1 MTPDL
6 GGEVVRCSRL
16 LRIYLS
22 AQGETHA
29 LRGVD
34 AVFRSGTVTAV
45 TGPSGSGKTS
55 LLSVVGLQ
63 ERQDGGELSVLGHDV
78 SALSGRA
85 LRELRRRHVAWVS
98 QRPTQCLFPHLTARE
113 HVRQVALVRGAGG
126 VSADEPLERVA
137 LGARARAFPRL
148 LSGGEQQRL
157 AVALA
162 AVGAPALVVA
172 DEPTAELDDA
182 TSALVLAELRGC
194 AQEGAAVVVAT
205 HDARV
210 VAAADR
216 VLALRHGVLSSE
228 RERDGVTTAA
238 IDSTGRL
245 QLPPEALDLF
255 PGGRAV
261 VTLEDG
267 GVRLRPLPEPGEAR

>member
-1 MTPDL
+1 MPDVVTD
-6 GGEVVRCSRL
+6 VVRCDRL
-16 LRIYLS
+16 LRIYTS
-22 AQGETHA
+22 SQGETHA

-34 AVFRSGTVTAV
+34 ASFRAGTVTAV

-63 ERQDGGELSVLGHDV
+63 ERQDGGELRVLGRDV
-78 SALSGRA
+78 GALTERA
-85 LRELRRRHVAWVS
+85 LRALRRRRVAWVA
-98 QRPTQCLFPHLTARE
+98 QRPSECLFPHLTARE
-113 HVRQVALVRGAGG
+113 HVRQVGLLRGAGR
-126 VSADEPLERVA
+126 VPADEPLER
-137 LGARARAFPRL
+137 LGLGSRRAAFPRQ

-162 AVGAPALVVA
+162 GVGRPALVVA

-194 AQEGAAVVVAT
+194 AEEGAAVVLAT

-228 RERDGVTTAA
+228 RERDGVTTAS

-267 GVRLRPLPEPGEAR
+267 GVLLRPLPDAQESR

>member
-1 MTPDL
+1 MPDTP
-6 GGEVVRCSRL
+6 GEEVARCARL
-16 LRIYLS
+16 LRIYTS

-34 AVFRSGTVTAV
+34 AVFRGGTVTAV

-63 ERQDGGELSVLGHDV
+63 ERQDGGELSVLGRDV
-78 SALSGRA
+78 GALSGRA
-85 LRELRRRHVAWVS
+85 LRGLRRRHVAWVA

-113 HVRQVALVRGAGG
+113 HVRQVALVRGAGRG
-126 VSADEPLERVA
+126 AADDVLERVA
-137 LGARARAFPRL
+137 LGPRGRAFPRQ

-162 AVGAPALVVA
+162 GVGAPALLVA

-182 TSALVLAELRGC
+182 TSALVLAELRRC
-194 AQEGAAVVVAT
+194 AIAGAAVLLAT

-210 VAAADR
+210 TAAADR

-228 RERDGVTTAA
+228 RERDGVTTAT

-245 QLPPEALDLF
+245 QLPPDALRLF
-255 PGGRAV
+255 PAGRAV
-261 VTLEDG
+261 VTVTDDE
-267 GVRLRPLPEPGEAR
+267 VRLRPAEPGTDPA